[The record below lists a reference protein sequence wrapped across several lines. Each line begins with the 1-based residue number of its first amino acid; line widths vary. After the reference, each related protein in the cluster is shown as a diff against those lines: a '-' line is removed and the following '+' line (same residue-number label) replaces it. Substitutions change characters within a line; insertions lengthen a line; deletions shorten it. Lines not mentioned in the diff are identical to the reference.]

1 MNAAIVG
8 ASGYGGEI
16 LVKLL
21 AAHPKANLVSVTS
34 RSQAGR
40 KVSEVIPELRGVL
53 DDMVFDVSDAQ
64 AIAARDDLDCVFLA
78 VPHGTAAEYARVI
91 VEAGKQVIDFSADF
105 RISDPAIYEDY
116 YGQPHPD
123 VELLEDAQYVLPE
136 ITEDGWQSKKL
147 FACRALIVSQ
157 KLLTGSTLEWAS

>member
-91 VEAGKQVIDFSADF
+91 VEAGKQVLDFSADL
-105 RISDPAIYEDY
+105 RISDPAIYE
-116 YGQPHPD
+116 
-123 VELLEDAQYVLPE
+123 A
-136 ITEDGWQSKKL
+136 
-147 FACRALIVSQ
+147 
-157 KLLTGSTLEWAS
+157 